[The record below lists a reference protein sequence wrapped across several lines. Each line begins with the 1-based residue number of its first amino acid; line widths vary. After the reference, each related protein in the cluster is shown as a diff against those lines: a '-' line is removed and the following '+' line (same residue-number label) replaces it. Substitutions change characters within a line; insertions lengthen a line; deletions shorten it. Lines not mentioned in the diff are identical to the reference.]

1 MISRMH
7 LLVSGAL
14 AFALAAAACGGS
26 GTTTGPDNSNFS
38 GTWLGNWLRTSC
50 TETGGAIGVT
60 CNQTP
65 TSGAMRLTFT
75 QSGSSVSG
83 NVELA
88 SFVIPGSGTVDANR
102 TLTFTGTA
110 HLQEATQT
118 ISNWSTTR
126 SGSSMSGS
134 FTVGI
139 VADNPALGSQTLVLT
154 LQNVTRQ

>member
-1 MISRMH
+1 MFSRKH

-14 AFALAAAACGGS
+14 AFSLAAAACGGS
-26 GTTTGPDNSNFS
+26 GTTTGPDNSDFS

-50 TETGGAIGVT
+50 TETGGAIGIA
-60 CNQTP
+60 CSQLP
-65 TSGAMRLTFT
+65 TFGAMRLTFT
-75 QSGSSVSG
+75 QAGSSVSG

-88 SFVIPGSGTVDANR
+88 SFLIPGSGTVDGNG
-102 TLTFTGTA
+102 TLTFTGSA
-110 HLQEATQT
+110 HLQEGTQT

-126 SGSSMSGS
+126 SGSSMNGS
-134 FTVGI
+134 FTVSH